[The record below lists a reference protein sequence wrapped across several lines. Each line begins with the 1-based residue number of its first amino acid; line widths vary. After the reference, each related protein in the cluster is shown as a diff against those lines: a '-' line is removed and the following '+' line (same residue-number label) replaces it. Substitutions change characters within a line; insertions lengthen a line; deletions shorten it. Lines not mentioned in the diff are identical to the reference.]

1 MIQYLDTLSVVHSV
15 NIFILWC
22 SVDIQIDLNL
32 ARESLAPRICILLLM
47 GEIFIRAPSV
57 LVNSK
62 GKHKELREYIFFSQR
77 EGLII
82 LFGVGN
88 GTRVVIK
95 DTHKVDL

>member
-15 NIFILWC
+15 SIFILWC
-22 SVDIQIDLNL
+22 PVDIQIDLNL
-32 ARESLAPRICILLLM
+32 AQESLAPRICILLLM
-47 GEIFIRAPSV
+47 GEIFTRAPSV

-62 GKHKELREYIFFSQR
+62 SKHKELREYIFFAQR
-77 EGLII
+77 EGQII

-88 GTRVVIK
+88 RTRVVIK